1 MNILKKYQNN
11 KYIRLLIIMVCYK
24 YINGER
30 YILPDNREAKK
41 QNFNIDIQDS
51 LNKLLGACTAEE
63 KLLKTSSLDNEIKKQ
78 QIKKIRGFQR
88 KLYKR
93 YTFEI

>member
-1 MNILKKYQNN
+1 
-11 KYIRLLIIMVCYK
+11 MVCYK

-30 YILPDNREAKK
+30 YILPDNREAKR
-41 QNFNIDIQDS
+41 QAFNVEIQDA
-51 LNKLLGACTAEE
+51 LNKLLGSCTAEE

-88 KLYKR
+88 KLYKL